1 MRARTPDR
9 EGVVQRDG
17 VRVAF
22 EIFGHGGPA
31 LLLIPASPITHA
43 RSWKGVVPALAPVHR
58 RHDRWP
64 GHRTVRPPAHAGVLR
79 AAPGGRRP
87 AGGPGRGRRRPG

>member
-1 MRARTPDR
+1 MRARLPDR

-22 EIFGHGGPA
+22 EVFGHGEPA

-43 RSWKGVVPALAPVHR
+43 RSWKGIVPSLA
-58 RHDRWP
+58 
-64 GHRTVRPPAHAGVLR
+64 
-79 AAPGGRRP
+79 
-87 AGGPGRGRRRPG
+87 RRPGNSAWKPTLLIHSAVFWPLPAGIVNNTMINNSESR